1 MILSIK
7 FLLCWPAMPTSVTA
21 ARQFLTEEAARALDE
36 AVAVARRR
44 SHAQTTSLHA
54 VSALLSLPSSTL
66 RDACARARSSA
77 YPSRLQF
84 RALELCV
91 GVSLDRLPSSKSV
104 EDPPISNS
112 LMAAIKRSQASQRRH
127 PESYHLQQLH
137 SSNNN
142 TNATGCSQ
150 TPSVLKVELKYLILS
165 ILDDPIVSRVFGEA
179 GFRSCDIKLA
189 LVRPPVTQVSS
200 RFSLAHCPP
209 IFLCNLADSIS
220 GRVGYN
226 LLFPGQEDGID
237 ENCKRI
243 SEVMGQKSGKNP
255 LLVGVCAM
263 EALRVFTES
272 LTKGKAGILDGDLA
286 GLIPISIEKE
296 INEGNEENSGL
307 KLKEMEAILE
317 KCNGSG
323 GGVVLQVGDLKG
335 LILDGV
341 SSDVATSLVLKLTG
355 LMEVYRRKLWLIGA
369 VDSVEIY
376 RKFSD
381 KFPNIEKDWDLQLLP
396 ITSSK
401 SSFDGAYPKSSL
413 MRSFVPFGGLFPTP
427 SDLRSPLSGR
437 DQSSP
442 RCNLCNEKYEQELDA
457 FLKVG
462 STVSVADQYSENLPS
477 WLRTAAVDTSKGEDA
492 AKANAGETML
502 SAKVLGLQKKW
513 NDICQRLHCAPTFP
527 KLDVHPPA
535 SQVAI
540 VEGPQFPTD
549 KKQRSGGDLSINESL
564 FPNRSPSRQIQMQ
577 QIFLP
582 NHTTSIS
589 CTSAAKNMNFQSR
602 LHADVSSLAQQTE
615 KDVPWLTHHPHQRLS
630 SCCGPSPSSFVPPVT
645 TDLKLGTIYASTS
658 QESNSTKSPNHQEHL
673 QRFSGSV
680 SAEFDANSENTSY
693 QFAQSS
699 SCSGL
704 TSGEQFDLG
713 DYKSIRKVL
722 AEKVGWQD
730 EAVNSVSQAVS
741 QLRHRYRSS
750 HGVNCKGDM
759 WLTFLGPDRVGK
771 RRIASALAE
780 VLFGSQEY
788 FISVDLSSQD
798 KVSHSDSIFEC
809 EELNGYD
816 VKFRG
821 KTVSDFIAEELRKKP
836 HSVVFLENV
845 DKADFCVQHSLDLA
859 IRTGKFPDSHG
870 REISI
875 NNMVL
880 ITTSAITKGNMHI
893 LPEKEHMKFPEER
906 VLGAKNWQMQILV
919 ASVTDDASRSNDTG
933 IRVTTIKEAFSS
945 TSANKRK
952 LINTSESSELEKT
965 DTQEREPKVSRSC
978 LDLNFPVE
986 ETDEADIDLGLSKSE
1001 SLSENSEVW
1010 LEEFFSEVY
1019 KKIHFKSFDFDGLAN
1034 KIVKEISSQFQRT
1047 VGSEV
1052 LLEINEEVM
1061 VQILAAVWFSDK
1073 KGALEDWVANVLGRS
1088 FAEAEQ
1094 KFNLNPQSVVKLVAR
1109 EGSVVKEQAPGICLP
1124 AKISLS

>member
-1 MILSIK
+1 
-7 FLLCWPAMPTSVTA
+7 MPTSVTA

-66 RDACARARSSA
+66 RDACTRPRSSG

-84 RALELCV
+84 RALELSV

-150 TPSVLKVELKYLILS
+150 TQSILKVELKYFILS

-200 RFSLAHCPP
+200 RFSRAHCPP
-209 IFLCNLADSIS
+209 IFLCNLTDSAS

-226 LLFPGQEDGID
+226 LMFPRQEDGVD

-243 SEVMGQKSGKNP
+243 REVMAKKTGKSP

-263 EALRVFTES
+263 EALRAFTES
-272 LTKGKAGILDGDLA
+272 LAKGKYGILDDDLS
-286 GLIPISIEKE
+286 GLIVISIEKE
-296 INEGNEENSGL
+296 INEFVIERNDEKMGL
-307 KLKEMEAILE
+307 KLKEVEAVLE
-317 KCNGSG
+317 KGNGSG
-323 GGVVLQVGDLKG
+323 EGGVVLHFGDLKG

-341 SSDVATSLVLKLTG
+341 LGDFVTSLVLKLAG
-355 LMEVYRRKLWLIGA
+355 LMEVYGRRLWLVGA

-381 KFPNIEKDWDLQLLP
+381 KFPSIEKDWDLHLLP

-437 DQSSP
+437 NQSIP
-442 RCNLCNEKYEQELDA
+442 RCNLCNEKYEQEVDA
-457 FLKVG
+457 VMKSG

-477 WLRTAAVDTSKGEDA
+477 WLRMAAVDTSKGEDA
-492 AKANAGETML
+492 AKCRLML
-502 SAKVLGLQKKW
+502 V
-513 NDICQRLHCAPTFP
+513 NPFED
-527 KLDVHPPA
+527 
-535 SQVAI
+535 
-540 VEGPQFPTD
+540 PQFSTD
-549 KKQRSGGDLSINESL
+549 KKQRSGDDLSINESL
-564 FPNRSPSRQIQMQ
+564 FPNQSPSRQVHMQ
-577 QIFLP
+577 QNFLQKS
-582 NHTTSIS
+582 TASTS
-589 CTSAAKNMNFQSR
+589 CTSKGRNMNFLSG
-602 LHADVSSLAQQTE
+602 LSLAQQTD
-615 KDVPWLTHHPHQRLS
+615 KGVPCFHYPQQSLS
-630 SCCGPSPSSFVPPVT
+630 SSSGCTPSSFVPPVT

-658 QESNSTKSPNHQEHL
+658 QGSITAKSLNHKENL
-673 QRFSGSV
+673 QHFSGSV
-680 SAEFDANSENTSY
+680 SADFDANSETTSY

-699 SCSGL
+699 ACSGP
-704 TSGEQFDLG
+704 TSGQQFDLG

-730 EAVNSVSQAVS
+730 DAVNSVSQAVS
-741 QLRHRYRSS
+741 QLRHRYQSS
-750 HGVNCKGDM
+750 YGMNCKGDN
-759 WLTFLGPDRVGK
+759 WLTFFGPDRVGK
-771 RRIASALAE
+771 KRIASALAE
-780 VLFGSQEY
+780 ALFGSQECLV
-788 FISVDLSSQD
+788 SVDLSSQV
-798 KVSHSDSIFEC
+798 KVGQSNSIFEC

-816 VKFRG
+816 VISRG
-821 KTVSDFIAEELRKKP
+821 KTVSDLIAEELRKKP

-845 DKADFCVQHSLDLA
+845 DKADYGVQHSLDLA
-859 IRTGKFPDSHG
+859 IGTGKFPDSLG

-875 NNMVL
+875 NNMVII
-880 ITTSAITKGNMHI
+880 ITTSAITKGNI
-893 LPEKEHMKFPEER
+893 NVIREKKDIKFREER
-906 VLGAKNWQMQILV
+906 ILGAKNWQMQILV
-919 ASVTDDASRSNDTG
+919 GSVSDDACKRNDTG
-933 IRVTTIKEAFSS
+933 VWVTAMKEAS
-945 TSANKRK
+945 TSISANKRK
-952 LINTSESSELEKT
+952 LIETAESSELEKAEA
-965 DTQEREPKVSRSC
+965 QEREHKLPRSC

-986 ETDEADIDLGLSKSE
+986 EEDEGDTRSGQSKSE
-1001 SLSENSEVW
+1001 SLSESSECW
-1010 LEEFFSEVY
+1010 LAEFFSQVY
-1019 KKIHFKSFDFDGLAN
+1019 KKIHFNPFDFEGLAD
-1034 KIVKEISSQFQRT
+1034 KIVKEISAQCQRI
-1047 VGSEV
+1047 VGTGV
-1052 LLEINEEVM
+1052 VLEIDEEVM
-1061 VQILAAVWFSDK
+1061 VQILAAAWFSDK
-1073 KGALEDWVANVLGRS
+1073 KGALEDWVSKVLGRS
-1088 FAEAEQ
+1088 LAEAGSKYKLSPE
-1094 KFNLNPQSVVKLVAR
+1094 SVVKLVAC
-1109 EGSVVKEQAPGICLP
+1109 EGVVVKEQAPGIRLP
-1124 AKISLS
+1124 AEINLK